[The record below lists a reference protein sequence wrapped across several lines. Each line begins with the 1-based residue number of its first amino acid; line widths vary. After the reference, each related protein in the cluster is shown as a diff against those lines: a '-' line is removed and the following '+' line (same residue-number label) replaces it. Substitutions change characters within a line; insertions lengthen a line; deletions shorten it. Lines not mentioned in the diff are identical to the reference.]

1 MDTMKTGLQIGYA
14 KVDITPDYVVGLG
27 GYSNS
32 ESRKSE
38 GVAMPIYTTC
48 IAMKDGDETILLFTI
63 DKCGIS
69 RIMCDLIRES
79 VCPATGL
86 PEEKVFIGATHS
98 HSAPDFTRDEAG
110 QRYRKEFLD
119 AAVKAAQDALA
130 DLTSATVQATTT
142 QAPGMAHVRHYIT
155 ADGTY
160 AGSNFGTINADNPAI
175 ASILEADC
183 TMVLVKFVRE
193 GKKDVIL
200 VNWGAHSDMSRK
212 IGFYLIAPSF
222 PGPLRNK
229 LEELTGDHVAY
240 FTAASGN
247 VGAGSRVKAIQDAMP
262 SGWIEYGEK
271 LAQTAFAALPNLQEV
286 KGEGIATCRRIVP
299 VDVDHSWD
307 PMIEQANEVFD
318 LWKTVGKE
326 EGDALGKTYNFTSS
340 YQARAIRT
348 RYNMDKTTDM
358 ELNAFRVGGL
368 GFTTGT
374 YEMFSES
381 GKAVRDGSPF
391 DFTFLVTG
399 NATYVSSTTAY
410 DYRCYEADTG
420 LYARGTAE
428 KLVGQYIEMLNE
440 IK

>member
-1 MDTMKTGLQIGYA
+1 MDTKKNDLQIGYA
-14 KVDITPDYVVGLG
+14 KVSITPDYSIGLG
-27 GYSNS
+27 GYSNA
-32 ESRKSE
+32 ETRKSE
-38 GVAMPIYTTC
+38 GIAMPIYTTC
-48 IAMKDGDETILLFTI
+48 IAMRSGEETILLFTI
-63 DKCGIS
+63 DKCGIP
-69 RIMCDLIRES
+69 RIVCQLIRES
-79 VCPATGL
+79 VCPATGI
-86 PEEKVFIGATHS
+86 PDEKVFIGATHS
-98 HSAPDFTRDEAG
+98 HSAPDFTRDDAG
-110 QRYRKEFLD
+110 RRYKKEFVE
-119 AAVKAAQDALA
+119 AAVQAAQEALA
-130 DLTSATVQATTT
+130 DLTPATIEATTT
-142 QAPGMAHVRHYIT
+142 QVPNRAFVRHYLT

-160 AGSNFGTINADNPAI
+160 AGSNFGVISKENPAI

-193 GKKDVIL
+193 GKKNVIL
-200 VNWGAHSDMSRK
+200 VNWGAHCDRSK
-212 IGFYLIAPSF
+212 EIGFHLIAPSF
-222 PGPLRNK
+222 AGPLRNK
-229 LEELTGDHVAY
+229 LEELTGDYVAY

-247 VGAGSRVKAIQDAMP
+247 VGGGSRVAAIKETLP
-262 SGWIEYGEK
+262 KTWIEYGED
-271 LAQTAFAALPNLQEV
+271 LANAAFAAMPTLQKVE
-286 KGEGIATCRRIVP
+286 GEGIQTCQRIVE

-348 RYNMDKTTDM
+348 RYAMGPTTEM

-374 YEMFSES
+374 YEMFTES

-428 KLVGQYIEMLNE
+428 KLVAQYIEMLDE
-440 IK
+440 VK

>member
-1 MDTMKTGLQIGYA
+1 MATTNTGLQVGYA
-14 KVDITPDYVVGLG
+14 KIDITPDYVVGLG

-32 ESRKSE
+32 ETRKSE

-48 IAMKDGDETILLFTI
+48 IALKDGDETILLFTI
-63 DKCGIS
+63 DKCGIP
-69 RIMCDLIRES
+69 RIVCELIRES
-79 VCPATGL
+79 VCPATGI
-86 PEEKVFIGATHS
+86 PFEKVFIGATHS
-98 HSAPDFTRDEAG
+98 HSAPDFTRDEPG
-110 QRYRKEFLD
+110 RRYKKQFVD
-119 AAVKAAQDALA
+119 AAVKAAQEALA
-130 DLTSATVQATTT
+130 DLTPATT
-142 QAPGMAHVRHYIT
+142 QATYTTVPNRAFVRHYIT

-160 AGSNFGTINADNPAI
+160 AGSNFGVISKENPAI

-183 TMVLVKFVRE
+183 TMVLVKFLRE
-193 GKKDVIL
+193 GKKDVLL
-200 VNWGAHSDMSRK
+200 VNWGTHCDWSK
-212 IGFYLIAPSF
+212 NIGFHLLAPSF
-222 PGPLRNK
+222 AGPLRNK
-229 LEELTGDHVAY
+229 LEELTGNHVAY

-247 VGAGSRVKAIQDAMP
+247 TGGGSRVAAIRETLPQT
-262 SGWIEYGEK
+262 WIEYGED
-271 LAQTAFAALPNLQEV
+271 LANAAFAALPNLQNV
-286 KGEGIATCRRIVP
+286 GGEGIRTCHRIVD

-307 PMIEQANEVFD
+307 HMIEQANEVFD

-348 RYNMDKTTDM
+348 RYNMDKTTEM
-358 ELNAFRVGGL
+358 ELNAFRVGNL

-391 DFTFLVTG
+391 PFTFLITG
-399 NATYVSSTTAY
+399 NATYVASYAAF

-428 KLVGQYIEMLNE
+428 KLVDQYLEMLNE

>member
-1 MDTMKTGLQIGYA
+1 MATTKTGLQVGYA
-14 KVDITPDYVVGLG
+14 KIDITPDYIVGLG

-32 ESRKSE
+32 ETRKSE
-38 GVAMPIYTTC
+38 GIAMPIYTTC
-48 IAMKDGDETILLFTI
+48 IALKDGDETILLFTI
-63 DKCGIS
+63 DKCGIP
-69 RIMCDLIRES
+69 RIVCELIRES
-79 VCPATGL
+79 VCPATGI
-86 PEEKVFIGATHS
+86 PFEKVFIGATHS
-98 HSAPDFTRDEAG
+98 HSAPDFTRDEPG
-110 QRYRKEFLD
+110 RRYKKQFVD
-119 AAVKAAQDALA
+119 AAVKAAQEALA
-130 DLTSATVQATTT
+130 DLTPATVEATTT
-142 QAPGMAHVRHYIT
+142 QVPGMAHVRHYIT

-160 AGSNFGTINADNPAI
+160 AGSNFGVISQENPAI

-212 IGFYLIAPSF
+212 IGFHLIAPSF

-229 LEELTGDHVAY
+229 LEALTGDHVAY

-247 VGAGSRVKAIQDAMP
+247 VGGGSRVKAVQDAMP
-262 SGWIEYGEK
+262 AGWIEYGEK
-271 LAQTAFAALPNLQEV
+271 LADAAFAALPNLQAV
-286 KGEGIATCRRIVP
+286 GGEGIQTCRRIVE

-307 PMIEQANEVFD
+307 PMIEQANEVFN

-348 RYNMDKTTDM
+348 RYNMGKTTEM
-358 ELNAFRVGGL
+358 ELNAFRVGNL

-391 DFTFLVTG
+391 PFTFLVTG

-420 LYARGTAE
+420 LYARGAAE
-428 KLVGQYIEMLNE
+428 KLVGQYLEMLEE

>member
-1 MDTMKTGLQIGYA
+1 MATVKTGLQVGYA
-14 KVDITPDYVVGLG
+14 KVDITPDYVIGLG

-32 ESRKSE
+32 ETRKSE

-48 IAMKDGDETILLFTI
+48 IALRDGDETILLFTI
-63 DKCGIS
+63 DKCGIP
-69 RIMCDLIRES
+69 RIVCQLIREG
-79 VCPATGL
+79 VCPATGI

-98 HSAPDFTRDEAG
+98 HSAPDFTRDEPG
-110 QRYRKEFLD
+110 QRYKQEFVA
-119 AAVKAAQDALA
+119 AAVKAAQEALA
-130 DLTSATVQATTT
+130 DLTPATIEATTT
-142 QAPGMAHVRHYIT
+142 HVPNRAFVRHYIT

-160 AGSNFGTINADNPAI
+160 AGSNFGTISKENPAI
-175 ASILEADC
+175 ASILEADD

-193 GKKDVIL
+193 GQKDIL
-200 VNWGAHSDMSRK
+200 MVNWGAHCDWSK
-212 IGFYLIAPSF
+212 NIGFHLIAPSF
-222 PGPLRNK
+222 AGPLRNK
-229 LEELTGDHVAY
+229 LEALTDCHVAY

-247 VGAGSRVKAIQDAMP
+247 VGGGSRVKAISETLP
-262 SGWIEYGEK
+262 KTWIEYGED
-271 LAQTAFAALPNLQEV
+271 LANAAFAALPNLQDV
-286 KGEGIATCRRIVP
+286 KGEGIQTCQRIVD

-348 RYNMDKTTDM
+348 RYNMGKTTEM
-358 ELNAFRVGGL
+358 ELNAIRVGGL
-368 GFTTGT
+368 GITTGT

-381 GKAVRDGSPF
+381 GKAVREGSPF

-428 KLVGQYIEMLNE
+428 KLVAEYIEMLNE

>member
-1 MDTMKTGLQIGYA
+1 MDMLKTNLQIGYA
-14 KVDITPDYVVGLG
+14 KIDITPDYSVGLG

-32 ESRKSE
+32 ETRRSE

-48 IAMKDGDETILLFTI
+48 IAMKAGDETILLFTI
-63 DKCGIS
+63 DKCGIP
-69 RIMCDLIRES
+69 RIVCELIRES
-79 VCPATGL
+79 VCPATGI
-86 PEEKVFIGATHS
+86 PFEKVFIGATHA
-98 HSAPDFTRDEAG
+98 HSAPDFTRDEPG
-110 QRYRKEFLD
+110 RRYKQQFVD
-119 AAVKAAQDALA
+119 GAVKAAQEALA
-130 DLTSATVQATTT
+130 DLTPATVEATTT
-142 QAPGMAHVRHYIT
+142 HVPNRAFVRHYIT
-155 ADGTY
+155 ANGTY
-160 AGSNFGTINADNPAI
+160 AGSNFGTISKENPAI
-175 ASILEADC
+175 ASILEADD

-193 GKKDVIL
+193 GKKNVLL
-200 VNWGAHSDMSRK
+200 VNWGVHCDMSK
-212 IGFYLIAPSF
+212 NIGFTLIAPSF

-247 VGAGSRVKAIQDAMP
+247 IGGSSRVKAIQDTLP
-262 SGWIEYGEK
+262 KGWIEYGED
-271 LAQTAFAALPNLQEV
+271 LAKAAYAALPTLQKV
-286 KGEGIATCRRIVP
+286 EGTGIQTCHRIVT

-307 PMIEQANEVFD
+307 PMIQQANEVFD

-348 RYNMDKTTDM
+348 RYNMEKTTEL
-358 ELNAFRVGGL
+358 ELNTFRVGGL

-381 GKAVRDGSPF
+381 GKAVREGSPF
-391 DFTFLVTG
+391 EFTFLVSG
-399 NATYVSSTTAY
+399 NASYIPSTAAY

-428 KLVGQYIEMLNE
+428 KLIDEYLEMLNE
-440 IK
+440 VK

>member
-1 MDTMKTGLQIGYA
+1 MATTNTGLQVGYA
-14 KVDITPDYVVGLG
+14 KIDITPDYVIGLG
-27 GYSNS
+27 GYSNA
-32 ESRKSE
+32 ETRKSE
-38 GVAMPIYTTC
+38 GIAMPIYTTC
-48 IAMKDGDETILLFTI
+48 IALKDGDETILLFTI
-63 DKCGIS
+63 DKCGIP
-69 RIMCDLIRES
+69 RIVCELIRES
-79 VCPATGL
+79 VCPATGI
-86 PEEKVFIGATHS
+86 PFEKVFIGATHS
-98 HSAPDFTRDEAG
+98 HSAPDFTRDEPG
-110 QRYRKEFLD
+110 RRYKKQFVD
-119 AAVKAAQDALA
+119 AAVKAAQEALA
-130 DLTSATVQATTT
+130 DLTPATT
-142 QAPGMAHVRHYIT
+142 QATYTTVPNRAFVRHYIT

-160 AGSNFGTINADNPAI
+160 AGSNFGVISKENPAI

-183 TMVLVKFVRE
+183 TMVLVKFLRE
-193 GKKDVIL
+193 GKKDVLL
-200 VNWGAHSDMSRK
+200 VNWGAHSDWSK
-212 IGFYLIAPSF
+212 NIGFHLIAPSF

-247 VGAGSRVKAIQDAMP
+247 VGGSSRVAAIRETLPQT
-262 SGWIEYGEK
+262 WIEYGED
-271 LAQTAFAALPNLQEV
+271 LANAAFAALPNLQPV
-286 KGEGIATCRRIVP
+286 GGEGIQTCQRIVE

-307 PMIEQANEVFD
+307 PMIEQANEVFN

-348 RYNMDKTTDM
+348 RYDMGKTTEM
-358 ELNAFRVGGL
+358 ELNTFRVGNL

-391 DFTFLVTG
+391 PFTFLVTG

-428 KLVGQYIEMLNE
+428 KLIGQYLEMLNE

>member
-1 MDTMKTGLQIGYA
+1 MDTKNTGLQIGYA
-14 KVDITPDYVVGLG
+14 KVDITPDYVIGLG
-27 GYSNS
+27 GYSNA
-32 ESRKSE
+32 ETRKSE

-48 IAMKDGDETILLFTI
+48 IAMRSGDETILLFTI
-63 DKCGIS
+63 DKCGIP
-69 RIMCDLIRES
+69 RIVCQLIRES

-98 HSAPDFTRDEAG
+98 HSAPDFTRDDAG
-110 QRYRKEFLD
+110 RRYKKEFVE
-119 AAVKAAQDALA
+119 AAVKAAQEALA
-130 DLTSATVQATTT
+130 DLTPATIQATYTT
-142 QAPGMAHVRHYIT
+142 VPNRAFVRHYVT

-160 AGSNFGTINADNPAI
+160 AGSNFGTISKENPAI

-183 TMVLVKFVRE
+183 TMVLVKFLRE
-193 GKKDVIL
+193 GKKDVLL
-200 VNWGAHSDMSRK
+200 VNWGAHCDWSK
-212 IGFYLIAPSF
+212 NIGFHLIAPSF
-222 PGPLRNK
+222 AGPLRNK
-229 LEELTGDHVAY
+229 LEELTGNHVAY

-247 VGAGSRVKAIQDAMP
+247 VGGGSRVAAIKETLP
-262 SGWIEYGEK
+262 KTWIEYGED
-271 LAQTAFAALPNLQEV
+271 LANAAFAALPNLQEV
-286 KGEGIATCRRIVP
+286 NSEGIQTCQRIVD

-307 PMIEQANEVFD
+307 PMIEQANEVYD

-348 RYNMDKTTDM
+348 RYNMGKTTEM

-374 YEMFSES
+374 YEMFTES

-391 DFTFLVTG
+391 PFTFLVTG
-399 NATYVSSTTAY
+399 NATYVSSYAAF

-428 KLVGQYIEMLNE
+428 KLVNQYIEMLGE

>member
-1 MDTMKTGLQIGYA
+1 MATKSTGLQVGYA
-14 KVDITPDYVVGLG
+14 KIDITPDYVIGLG

-48 IAMKDGDETILLFTI
+48 IALRDGDETVLLFTI
-63 DKCGIS
+63 DKCGIP
-69 RIMCDLIRES
+69 RIVCQLIRES

-98 HSAPDFTRDEAG
+98 HSAPDFTRDEPG
-110 QRYRKEFLD
+110 RRYKQEFVD
-119 AAVKAAQDALA
+119 AAVKAAQEALA
-130 DLTSATVQATTT
+130 DLTPATIEATTT
-142 QAPGMAHVRHYIT
+142 HVPNRAFVRHYIT

-160 AGSNFGTINADNPAI
+160 AGSNFGTISKENPAI
-175 ASILEADC
+175 ASILEADD

-193 GKKDVIL
+193 GKKDVLL
-200 VNWGAHSDMSRK
+200 VNWGVHCDMSKK
-212 IGFYLIAPSF
+212 IGFHLIAPSF

-229 LEELTGDHVAY
+229 LEELTDCHVAY

-247 VGAGSRVKAIQDAMP
+247 VGAGSRVKAISDTLPQ
-262 SGWIEYGEK
+262 GWIEYGED
-271 LAQTAFAALPNLQEV
+271 LANAAFAALPNLQEV
-286 KGEGIATCRRIVP
+286 KGEGIQTCQRIVE

-307 PMIEQANEVFD
+307 PMIQQANEVYD

-348 RYNMDKTTDM
+348 RYDMGKTTEM
-358 ELNAFRVGGL
+358 ELNAFRVGDL

-391 DFTFLVTG
+391 PFTFLVTG

-428 KLVGQYIEMLNE
+428 KLVEQYIEMLGE
-440 IK
+440 VK

>member
-1 MDTMKTGLQIGYA
+1 MATTKTSLQVGYA
-14 KVDITPDYVVGLG
+14 KIDITPDYVVGLG

-48 IAMKDGDETILLFTI
+48 IAFRDGDETILLYTI

-69 RIMCDLIRES
+69 GIMCQLIRES

-86 PEEKVFIGATHS
+86 PEDKVFIGATHS
-98 HSAPDFTRDEAG
+98 HSAPDFTRDEPG
-110 QRYRKEFLD
+110 RRYRQEFLD

-130 DLTSATVQATTT
+130 DLTPATIEATTT
-142 QAPGMAHVRHYIT
+142 QVPGMAHVRHYIT

-160 AGSNFGTINADNPAI
+160 AGSNFGTISKDNPAI

-193 GKKDVIL
+193 GKKDVLL
-200 VNWGAHSDMSRK
+200 VNWGAHCDMSKK
-212 IGFYLIAPSF
+212 IGFHLIAPSY

-247 VGAGSRVKAIQDAMP
+247 VGGGSRVKAIQETIPA
-262 SGWIEYGEK
+262 GWIEYGEK
-271 LAQTAFAALPNLQEV
+271 LANAAFAALPTLQKVE
-286 KGEGIATCRRIVP
+286 GEGIKTCHRIVA

-307 PMIEQANEVFD
+307 PMIEQANEVYD

-348 RYNMDKTTDM
+348 RYNMDKTTDL

-368 GFTTGT
+368 SFTTGT

-391 DFTFLVTG
+391 PFTFLVTG
-399 NATYVSSTTAY
+399 NATYVSSETAY

-428 KLVGQYIEMLNE
+428 KLVDEYIRMLNE
-440 IK
+440 VQ

>member
-1 MDTMKTGLQIGYA
+1 MATTKSGLQIGYA
-14 KVDITPDYVVGLG
+14 KIDITPDYVVGLG

-48 IAMKDGDETILLFTI
+48 IAMRDGDETILLFTI
-63 DKCGIS
+63 DKCGIPG
-69 RIMCDLIRES
+69 IMCQLIRES

-86 PEEKVFIGATHS
+86 PEDKVFIGATHS
-98 HSAPDFTRDEAG
+98 HSAPDFTRDDAG
-110 QRYRKEFLD
+110 RRYRQQFLEG
-119 AAVKAAQDALA
+119 AVKAAQDALA
-130 DLTSATVQATTT
+130 DLTPSTIEATTT
-142 QAPGMAHVRHYIT
+142 HVPNRAFVRHYIT

-160 AGSNFGTINADNPAI
+160 AGSNFGTISKENPAI
-175 ASILEADC
+175 ASILEADD

-193 GKKDVIL
+193 GKKDVLL
-200 VNWGAHSDMSRK
+200 VNWGVHCDMSKK
-212 IGFYLIAPSF
+212 IGFHLIAPSF

-247 VGAGSRVKAIQDAMP
+247 IGGSSRVKAIQQTLPA
-262 SGWIEYGEK
+262 GWIEYGED
-271 LAQTAFAALPNLQEV
+271 LANAAFAALPTLRKV
-286 KGEGIATCRRIVP
+286 EGTGIQTNHRIAT
-299 VDVDHSWD
+299 VDVNHSWD
-307 PMIEQANEVFD
+307 HMINEANEVFD

-340 YQARAIRT
+340 YQARAIRS
-348 RYNMDKTTDM
+348 RYNMEKTT
-358 ELNAFRVGGL
+358 ELEINAFRVGGL

-399 NATYVSSTTAY
+399 NSSYIPSAPAY

-420 LYARGTAE
+420 LYAKGTGE
-428 KLVGQYIEMLNE
+428 QLVEQYLEMLNE
-440 IK
+440 VK